1 MSDGPLTDP
10 IDDLLDVLD
19 LTWEGSTTIRA
30 VAPEGLAADLGASE
44 GDVFL
49 GRSQPQPHGRVFGGQ
64 VLAQAL
70 MAAGRTVTPVE
81 DGTDVEPA
89 QRHIHSM
96 HAYFL
101 RPGDDRKPIQFVVE
115 RMRDGRSF
123 SARRVHALQEGRILL
138 SFSASFQELSEG
150 LEHDLAMPTVPDP
163 EGLRSDREILSKI
176 DHPAARHR
184 AHRNAIDLRHTDR
197 LLLGP
202 SEPGPGEQSVWMRVQ
217 RELPDD
223 DLLHAAVL
231 AYASDYVLLEPILRR
246 HGIGWGDPRLRPASL
261 DHAMWFHRPARADDW
276 ILYSQQSPS
285 AQSGRGLALGRM
297 FTADGTL
304 VATVAQEGML
314 RLKDLP

>member
-1 MSDGPLTDP
+1 VTDGPLTDP

-64 VLAQAL
+64 VLAQAV
-70 MAAGRTVTPVE
+70 MAAGRTVLPVE
-81 DGTDVEPA
+81 DGTDSEP
-89 QRHIHSM
+89 QRRHIHSL

-138 SFSASFQELSEG
+138 SLTASFQELASG
-150 LEHDLAMPTVPDP
+150 LEHDLQMPAVPDP
-163 EGLRSDREILSKI
+163 ETLRSDREVLSRI

-184 AHRNAIDLRHTDR
+184 AHRNAIEMRHAEP

-202 SEPGPGEQSVWMRVQ
+202 ADPGPGEQSVWMRVE
-217 RELPDD
+217 RELPGD

-246 HGIGWGDPRLRPASL
+246 HGVGWGDPRLRPASL
-261 DHAMWFHRPARADDW
+261 DHAMWFHRPARADQW
-276 ILYSQQSPS
+276 LLYTQSSPS
-285 AQSGRGLALGRM
+285 ARSGRGLGLGHM
-297 FTADGTL
+297 FAADGRL
-304 VATVAQEGML
+304 LATVAQEGMV
-314 RLKDLP
+314 RLKK

>member
-1 MSDGPLTDP
+1 MTDGPHTDP

-19 LTWEGSTTIRA
+19 LSWEGSTTIRA
-30 VAPEGLAADLGASE
+30 VAPEGIAAADLGASQ

-64 VLAQAL
+64 VLAQAVV
-70 MAAGRTVTPVE
+70 AAGRTVTSVD
-81 DGTDVEPA
+81 DGTDVSP
-89 QRHIHSM
+89 QDRHIHSM

-101 RPGDDRKPIQFVVE
+101 RPGDDQQPIQFVVE
-115 RMRDGRSF
+115 RMRDGHSF

-138 SFSASFQELSEG
+138 SLSASFQEPAGG
-150 LEHDLAMPTVPDP
+150 LEHDLKMPDVPDP
-163 EGLRSDREILSKI
+163 ESLRSDRDILSKI

-184 AHRNAIDLRHTDR
+184 AHRNAIDLRHAEP

-202 SEPGPGEQSVWMRVQ
+202 SEPGPGEQSVWMRAH

-246 HGIGWGDPRLRPASL
+246 HGVGWGDPRLRPASL
-261 DHAMWFHRPARADDW
+261 DHAMWFHRPARVDQW
-276 ILYSQQSPS
+276 VLYTQSSPS
-285 AQSGRGLALGRM
+285 ARSGRGLGLGHM
-297 FTADGTL
+297 FATDGRL
-304 VATVAQEGML
+304 LATVAQEGMV
-314 RLKDLP
+314 RLKE

>member
-1 MSDGPLTDP
+1 VTDGPLTDP

-64 VLAQAL
+64 VLAQAV
-70 MAAGRTVTPVE
+70 MAAGRTVLPVE
-81 DGTDVEPA
+81 DGTDSEP
-89 QRHIHSM
+89 QRRHIHSL

-138 SFSASFQELSEG
+138 SLTASFQELASG
-150 LEHDLAMPTVPDP
+150 LEHDLQMPAVPDP
-163 EGLRSDREILSKI
+163 ETLRSDREVLSRI

-184 AHRNAIDLRHTDR
+184 AHRNAIEMRHAGP

-202 SEPGPGEQSVWMRVQ
+202 ADPGPGEQSVWMRVE
-217 RELPDD
+217 RELPGD

-246 HGIGWGDPRLRPASL
+246 HGVGWGDPRLRPASL
-261 DHAMWFHRPARADDW
+261 DHAMWFHRPARADQW
-276 ILYSQQSPS
+276 LLYTQSSPS
-285 AQSGRGLALGRM
+285 ARSGRGLGLGHM
-297 FTADGTL
+297 FAADGRL
-304 VATVAQEGML
+304 LATVAQEGMV
-314 RLKDLP
+314 RLKK